1 MRRLPRKRSQEPFS
15 RISRTTARDGRR
27 GFTLLEVLVALSL
40 SVLLIGAVYS
50 GLNLYWRYSTAG
62 QADVERAQL
71 ARALLRR
78 IELDVRTVMYRPPA
92 PTASSASSG
101 SQSPSSGS
109 GGGSG
114 GSGGSGSG
122 GGASGGSGGSSGG
135 TSGSGSSSS
144 SSGSSST
151 STDTTTPDDAYGTAT
166 TGLYGNATTLLMNV
180 NKPGRER
187 KAAALMAAGNPQ
199 TRVSDLATVVYFVGG
214 TAGGALQQA
223 TTMPGLARL
232 EGDRLAL
239 SMADQQSNTAAMA
252 AATEILASEVIALRF
267 MYYDGFYWRSD
278 WDSKA
283 LGGLPKAIDVEMALR
298 PLPSNSRSGAQ
309 SASTGTPNV
318 YRLVIAIP
326 LAKPM
331 DTSTITTSQ

>member
-1 MRRLPRKRSQEPFS
+1 MRRLGQKRWQEPYS
-15 RISRTTARDGRR
+15 RRAAREGRC
-27 GFTLLEVLVALSL
+27 GFTLLEVLIALSL

-92 PTASSASSG
+92 PAASTSSSSQSSSSA
-101 SQSPSSGS
+101 P

-114 GSGGSGSG
+114 GPGGTGPGAGSGATGS
-122 GGASGGSGGSSGG
+122 GASGGSSSN
-135 TSGSGSSSS
+135 SS
-144 SSGSSST
+144 SSST
-151 STDTTTPDDAYGTAT
+151 STDTTAPEDAYGTAT

-187 KAAALMAAGNPQ
+187 KAAALMAAGNVQ
-199 TRVSDLATVVYFVGG
+199 TRVSDLATVVYFVAG

-223 TTMPGLARL
+223 TSMPGLARL

-252 AATEILASEVIALRF
+252 AATEILASEVVALRF
-267 MYYDGFYWRSD
+267 LYYDGFHWRSD

-283 LGGLPKAIDVEMALR
+283 MGGLPKAIDVEMALKS
-298 PLPSNSRSGAQ
+298 LPVNTRSAAQ
-309 SASTGTPNV
+309 SAGAGTPNV